1 VLYEIKFK
9 RLILNVLKVGLMFA
23 LIVLSL
29 IKRRK
34 IMKTFNKSIIA
45 ALVLGTTAMG
55 AQANSWENESKDAW
69 IDGKAE
75 TVLLMNTNLNNFD
88 INTDVKNGKVVLTG
102 KVNSELDKELAEELV
117 LSLDGVSDVENS
129 LTVVKS
135 MDTKD
140 KSKDMM
146 DDDDNDL
153 TDAKITT
160 VITTRFLFDSEVGGT
175 DIDVDTDNGIVTLNG
190 SVESEAEK
198 QLAVKI
204 AKNAEDVRDVVDKLS
219 ITAE

>member
-1 VLYEIKFK
+1 
-9 RLILNVLKVGLMFA
+9 
-23 LIVLSL
+23 
-29 IKRRK
+29 
-34 IMKTFNKSIIA
+34 MKTFNKSMIA

-55 AQANSWENESKDAW
+55 AQASSWENESKDAW

-102 KVNSELDKELAEELV
+102 KVNSDLDKELAEELV
-117 LSLDGVSDVENS
+117 ISLDGVTDVDNN
-129 LTVVKS
+129 LTVVKDMDAKTTDAD
-135 MDTKD
+135 MDT
-140 KSKDMM
+140 
-146 DDDDNDL
+146 DDNDL

-160 VITTRFLFDSEVGGT
+160 VITTRFLFDSEVDGT
-175 DIDVDTDNGIVTLNG
+175 DIDVDTDNGVVKLKG

-204 AKNAEDVRDVVDKLS
+204 AKNAEDVRDVVDELT
-219 ITAE
+219 IVAE

>member
-1 VLYEIKFK
+1 
-9 RLILNVLKVGLMFA
+9 
-23 LIVLSL
+23 
-29 IKRRK
+29 
-34 IMKTFNKSIIA
+34 MKTFNKSIIA

-140 KSKDMM
+140 RSKDMM

-219 ITAE
+219 IIAE

>member
-1 VLYEIKFK
+1 
-9 RLILNVLKVGLMFA
+9 MFA
-23 LIVLSL
+23 LVEVSL

-117 LSLDGVSDVENS
+117 LSLDGVTDVDNS

-135 MDTKD
+135 MDTED
-140 KSKDMM
+140 KSNDMM

-175 DIDVDTDNGIVTLNG
+175 DIDVDTDNGVVTLNG

-204 AKNAEDVRDVVDKLS
+204 AKNAEDVRDVVDKLA
-219 ITAE
+219 IVAE

>member
-1 VLYEIKFK
+1 
-9 RLILNVLKVGLMFA
+9 
-23 LIVLSL
+23 
-29 IKRRK
+29 
-34 IMKTFNKSIIA
+34 
-45 ALVLGTTAMG
+45 
-55 AQANSWENESKDAW
+55 
-69 IDGKAE
+69 
-75 TVLLMNTNLNNFD
+75 
-88 INTDVKNGKVVLTG
+88 
-102 KVNSELDKELAEELV
+102 
-117 LSLDGVSDVENS
+117 
-129 LTVVKS
+129 

-140 KSKDMM
+140 KSNDMM

-204 AKNAEDVRDVVDKLS
+204 AKNAEDVRDVVDKLA
-219 ITAE
+219 IVTE

>member
-1 VLYEIKFK
+1 
-9 RLILNVLKVGLMFA
+9 
-23 LIVLSL
+23 
-29 IKRRK
+29 
-34 IMKTFNKSIIA
+34 MKTFNKSIIA

-102 KVNSELDKELAEELV
+102 KVNSDLDKELAEELV
-117 LSLDGVSDVENS
+117 LSLDGVMDVDNN
-129 LTVVKS
+129 LTVVKDMDAKTTDTD
-135 MDTKD
+135 MDT
-140 KSKDMM
+140 
-146 DDDDNDL
+146 DDNDL

-160 VITTRFLFDSEVGGT
+160 VITTRFLFDSEVDGT
-175 DIDVDTDNGIVTLNG
+175 DIDVDTDNGVVKLKG

-198 QLAVKI
+198 QLAIKI
-204 AKNAEDVRDVVDKLS
+204 AKNAEDVRDVVDELT
-219 ITAE
+219 IVAE

>member
-1 VLYEIKFK
+1 
-9 RLILNVLKVGLMFA
+9 
-23 LIVLSL
+23 
-29 IKRRK
+29 
-34 IMKTFNKSIIA
+34 MKTFNKSIIA

-140 KSKDMM
+140 RSKDMM

-175 DIDVDTDNGIVTLNG
+175 DIDVDTDNGVVTLNG

-219 ITAE
+219 IVAE

>member
-1 VLYEIKFK
+1 
-9 RLILNVLKVGLMFA
+9 
-23 LIVLSL
+23 
-29 IKRRK
+29 
-34 IMKTFNKSIIA
+34 MKTFNKSIIA

-55 AQANSWENESKDAW
+55 AQASSWENESKDAW

-102 KVNSELDKELAEELV
+102 KVDSDLNKELAEELV
-117 LSLDGVSDVENS
+117 LSLDGVTDVDNS

-135 MDTKD
+135 MDTTD
-140 KSKDMM
+140 KNNNTM
-146 DDDDNDL
+146 DDDNDL

-198 QLAVKI
+198 QLAIEI
-204 AKNAEDVRDVVDKLS
+204 AKNAEDVRDVVDELT
-219 ITAE
+219 IVAE

>member
-1 VLYEIKFK
+1 
-9 RLILNVLKVGLMFA
+9 
-23 LIVLSL
+23 
-29 IKRRK
+29 
-34 IMKTFNKSIIA
+34 MKTFNKSIIA
-45 ALVLGTTAMG
+45 ALVLGTTAMS

-117 LSLDGVSDVENS
+117 LSLDGVTDVDNS
-129 LTVVKS
+129 LTVVNNMDAKNTDKS
-135 MDTKD
+135 MMNDN
-140 KSKDMM
+140 
-146 DDDDNDL
+146 DDNDL

-175 DIDVDTDNGIVTLNG
+175 DIDVDTDNGVVTLNG
-190 SVESEAEK
+190 SVKSEAEK

-204 AKNAEDVRDVVDKLS
+204 AKNAEDVRDVVDKLA
-219 ITAE
+219 IVAE

>member
-1 VLYEIKFK
+1 MK
-9 RLILNVLKVGLMFA
+9 FA
-23 LIVLSL
+23 LVKVSL

-45 ALVLGTTAMG
+45 ALVLGTTAMS

-117 LSLDGVSDVENS
+117 LSLDGVTDVDNS
-129 LTVVKS
+129 LTVVNNMDAKNTDKS
-135 MDTKD
+135 M
-140 KSKDMM
+140 MN

-175 DIDVDTDNGIVTLNG
+175 DIDVDTDNGVVTLNG
-190 SVESEAEK
+190 SVKSEAEK

-204 AKNAEDVRDVVDKLS
+204 AKNAEDVRDVVDKLA
-219 ITAE
+219 IVAE

>member
-1 VLYEIKFK
+1 
-9 RLILNVLKVGLMFA
+9 
-23 LIVLSL
+23 
-29 IKRRK
+29 
-34 IMKTFNKSIIA
+34 MKTFNKSIIA

-175 DIDVDTDNGIVTLNG
+175 DIDVDTDKGIVTLNG
-190 SVESEAEK
+190 TVGSEAEK

-204 AKNAEDVRDVVDKLS
+204 AKNAEDVRDVVDNLT
-219 ITAE
+219 IVAE

>member
-1 VLYEIKFK
+1 
-9 RLILNVLKVGLMFA
+9 
-23 LIVLSL
+23 
-29 IKRRK
+29 
-34 IMKTFNKSIIA
+34 MKTFNKSIIA

-102 KVNSELDKELAEELV
+102 KVNSELDKELAEELI

-129 LTVVKS
+129 LTVVNQMGAK
-135 MDTKD
+135 DTD
-140 KSKDMM
+140 KDMM
-146 DDDDNDL
+146 DDDNDL

-160 VITTRFLFDSEVGGT
+160 VITTRFLFNSEVGGT
-175 DIDVDTDNGIVTLNG
+175 GIDVDTDNGIVTLNG
-190 SVESEAEK
+190 SVKSDAEK

-204 AKNAEDVRDVVDKLS
+204 AKNAEDVRDVVDKLT
-219 ITAE
+219 IVAE

>member
-1 VLYEIKFK
+1 
-9 RLILNVLKVGLMFA
+9 
-23 LIVLSL
+23 
-29 IKRRK
+29 
-34 IMKTFNKSIIA
+34 MKTFNKSMIA

-55 AQANSWENESKDAW
+55 AQASSWENESKDAW

-102 KVNSELDKELAEELV
+102 KVNSDLDKELAEELV
-117 LSLDGVSDVENS
+117 ISLDGVTDVDNN
-129 LTVVKS
+129 LTVVKDMDAKTTDTD
-135 MDTKD
+135 MDT
-140 KSKDMM
+140 
-146 DDDDNDL
+146 DDNDL

-160 VITTRFLFDSEVGGT
+160 VITTRFLFNSEVDGT
-175 DIDVDTDNGIVTLNG
+175 DIDVDTDKGVVKLKG

-204 AKNAEDVRDVVDKLS
+204 AKNAEDVRDVVDELT
-219 ITAE
+219 IVAE